1 VRGSRVIA
9 VLVAAL
15 LIAASVS
22 FTSRYTLEI
31 VDSEGRP
38 QIAYAIYAHRGSRP
52 NFVHPVSYEATPRTL
67 VRGEADGRLTFPAA
81 VHLHRPF
88 PLETHPSLWIEMV
101 YVPRLHNASGRIGG
115 GYAASTA
122 GVWETDLQRRRAL
135 VFDLSDRPERWQ
147 GTLSNLVFVIREL
160 VAAPPRDRDP
170 EAADL
175 LLELI
180 SHFRAEYDAF
190 LARWGDVPRTRP
202 PMPAFLSETQQ
213 REWAE
218 TIDAD
223 LARHPTWGTEI
234 RRSHEREMTWL
245 REAEAAMR

>member
-1 VRGSRVIA
+1 VRGWRVIA
-9 VLVAAL
+9 VFVSAL

-22 FTSRYTLEI
+22 FTSRYALEI

-38 QIAYAIYAHRGSRP
+38 QVAYAIYAHRGSRP

-67 VRGEADGRLTFPAA
+67 VRGAADGRLTFPAA

-122 GVWETDLQRRRAL
+122 GVWETDLARARG
-135 VFDLSDRPERWQ
+135 VAFDLSGDPERWL
-147 GTLSNLVFVIREL
+147 GTLSNLSFVIREL
-160 VAAPPRDRDP
+160 VSAPPRDRDRA
-170 EAADL
+170 AADL

-180 SHFRAEYDAF
+180 GHFRAEYDGF
-190 LARWGDVPRTRP
+190 LEQWGDVPRARP
-202 PMPAFLSETQQ
+202 PMPAFLNEAQQ

-218 TIDAD
+218 MIDAG
-223 LARHPTWGTEI
+223 LARHPTWGAQV
-234 RRSHEREMTWL
+234 RRSHEREMAWL